1 MSEESQLNQILRML
15 VENQQQAREESRK
28 ATAAMVDLLSKIQ
41 AGAPPARKKTTHTKG
56 TIHSVAPTN
65 SANKNLNNSLR

>member
-1 MSEESQLNQILRML
+1 MSEESQLNQNLRML

-41 AGAPPARKKTTHTKG
+41 AGAPARKKTPEHAT
-56 TIHSVAPTN
+56 
-65 SANKNLNNSLR
+65 